1 MANLAEQIDK
11 MIERRDEAYA
21 AANDRIARAKARLR
35 KRRRSD
41 DTRRKVLVGAMHLD
55 GIGRGKYSLEA
66 TLRDMAVF
74 LIRPVDRELFGLP
87 APQPDDDDALE
98 QTIKAAGGALL
109 RKDDRAQDTRRKIL
123 IGAMLLQ
130 KVSRDVIP
138 NSLLRIMMDRFL
150 TKQVDRSLFDLP
162 PPPDD
167 SDSDQA
173 S

>member
-1 MANLAEQIDK
+1 MANLAERIEK
-11 MIERRDEAYA
+11 MTERRDEAYA

-35 KRRRSD
+35 KKRRSD

-55 GIGRGKYSLEA
+55 GIKRGKYSHEA
-66 TLRDMAVF
+66 TLRDLAVF

-87 APQPDDDDALE
+87 APQPDDGAVE
-98 QTIKAAGGALL
+98 QVIKAAGVALL
-109 RKDDRAQDTRRKIL
+109 RKGDRAQDTRRKIL

-130 KVSRDVIP
+130 KVSRNVIP
-138 NSLLRIMMDRFL
+138 KSLMRIMMDRFL
-150 TKQVDRSLFDLP
+150 TSQVDRSLFDLP